1 LAGACHPEPAVAV
14 TTMAVALAASS
25 GRAVW
30 GTVAAGSAVLAGQLT
45 VGWHNDWLDADRDAR
60 AGRAD
65 KPIARG
71 DLARGAAGVAA
82 FGAAIATVPLS
93 LLSGWQAGDA
103 HIVAVALALAYNAYI
118 KSTVVSFVPYLLAF
132 PLLIAF
138 ISLGRHP
145 SQWPPWWALLGAA
158 LLGTGAHL
166 ANAAPDVVDDTATG
180 VRGLPQ
186 RLGAIRSIG
195 WALVLMVASTG
206 IIGLGA
212 GHLSRPGV
220 GEITFFVLVLLLAVV
235 GVLYAVLGRGGRG
248 ERHWRELAGRRA
260 WFRVAMLVA
269 VANVAL
275 LVVKGT
281 AL

>member
-1 LAGACHPEPAVAV
+1 
-14 TTMAVALAASS
+14 
-25 GRAVW
+25 
-30 GTVAAGSAVLAGQLT
+30 
-45 VGWHNDWLDADRDAR
+45 
-60 AGRAD
+60 
-65 KPIARG
+65 
-71 DLARGAAGVAA
+71 
-82 FGAAIATVPLS
+82 
-93 LLSGWQAGDA
+93 
-103 HIVAVALALAYNAYI
+103 
-118 KSTVVSFVPYLLAF
+118 
-132 PLLIAF
+132 
-138 ISLGRHP
+138 
-145 SQWPPWWALLGAA
+145 
-158 LLGTGAHL
+158 
-166 ANAAPDVVDDTATG
+166 
-180 VRGLPQ
+180 
-186 RLGAIRSIG
+186 
-195 WALVLMVASTG
+195 MVASTG